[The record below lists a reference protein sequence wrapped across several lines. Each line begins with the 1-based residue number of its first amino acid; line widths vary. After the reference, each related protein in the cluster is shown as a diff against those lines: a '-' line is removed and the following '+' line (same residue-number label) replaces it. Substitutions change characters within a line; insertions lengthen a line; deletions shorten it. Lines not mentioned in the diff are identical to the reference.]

1 MTDYDCYPL
10 WEEFSDGVDNIA
22 PSSLP
27 IPESLAERIDAWGD
41 EYDKTMNNEDPAA
54 SGFLSEQAMV
64 IFEGEGKALFGEL
77 KQELGGEFTV
87 TYYQYPI
94 KQLDIIIAG
103 ISLRGSVA
111 SCML

>member
-1 MTDYDCYPL
+1 MREIKLMTDYDCYPL
-10 WEEFSDGVDNIA
+10 WEESSDGVDNIA

-27 IPESLAERIDAWGD
+27 ISESLAERIDAWGD

-64 IFEGEGKALFGEL
+64 IFEGKGKALFGEL

-87 TYYQYPI
+87 TYFST
-94 KQLDIIIAG
+94 QLNSL
-103 ISLRGSVA
+103 IS
-111 SCML
+111 

>member
-1 MTDYDCYPL
+1 MRKIKLMTDYDCYPL

-22 PSSLP
+22 ASSLP

-77 KQELGGEFTV
+77 KQELGG
-87 TYYQYPI
+87 
-94 KQLDIIIAG
+94 
-103 ISLRGSVA
+103 
-111 SCML
+111 